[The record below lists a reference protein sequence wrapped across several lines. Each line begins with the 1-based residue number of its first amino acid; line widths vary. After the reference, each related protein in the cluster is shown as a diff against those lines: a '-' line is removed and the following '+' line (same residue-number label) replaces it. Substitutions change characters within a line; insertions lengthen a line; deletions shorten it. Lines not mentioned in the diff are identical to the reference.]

1 MQLPVYEV
9 SLVVIR
15 YKEFDHVDG
24 DVDCNHDCSCRVT
37 VCITDDF
44 HCVKLG
50 DKEHQQHPRRG
61 SRH

>member
-1 MQLPVYEV
+1 MQ
-9 SLVVIR
+9 
-15 YKEFDHVDG
+15 EFDHVAG

-44 HCVKLG
+44 HCVKL
-50 DKEHQQHPRRG
+50 DETEHQQHPRRG

>member
-1 MQLPVYEV
+1 MLMQLPVYEI

-15 YKEFDHVDG
+15 YKSSDHVAG

-44 HCVKLG
+44 HCVKT
-50 DKEHQQHPRRG
+50 RRKRT
-61 SRH
+61 SAIYNT